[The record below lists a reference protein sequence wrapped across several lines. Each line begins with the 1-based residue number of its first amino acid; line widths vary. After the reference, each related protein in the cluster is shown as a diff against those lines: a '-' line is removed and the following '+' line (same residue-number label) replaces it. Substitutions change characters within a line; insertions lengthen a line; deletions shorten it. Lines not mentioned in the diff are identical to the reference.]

1 MTTLLIRYIFF
12 KNVFEEIVC
21 QEKLWS
27 SNHKNDINILRK
39 TKKCLDIYYFAYWN
53 TSIYVSHQNLLEF
66 LLFQFDLE
74 NLLSDSPTGV
84 MERNSV
90 KVFYI
95 FVLHVYL
102 LCSDHDYIAGFCF
115 FGVKLTGLCL
125 ISSRNKY
132 ICPYVHM

>member
-1 MTTLLIRYIFF
+1 MYLKILFVKKNYDHRITRMTLTFS
-12 KNVFEEIVC
+12 
-21 QEKLWS
+21 EKQ
-27 SNHKNDINILRK
+27 
-39 TKKCLDIYYFAYWN
+39 KKCLDIYYFAYWN

-102 LCSDHDYIAGFCF
+102 CSYHDYIAGFF
-115 FGVKLTGLCL
+115 L
-125 ISSRNKY
+125 SN
-132 ICPYVHM
+132 